1 MKIGVYKGE
10 LEKLRENS
18 LGLMMPVGFSWR
30 AEPLSSINKLSS
42 EWLKKSVEESDFTGK
57 KGQFLILP
65 AFHVTPYNKII
76 LIGLGE
82 KPFSLEGLRRSAG
95 VFLKKVRE
103 SKVQNIVLSCPWS
116 LWPNQKIQDIAKAI
130 GEGLALADYEFNKY
144 KTDKTDGA
152 SFIVENARIYDS
164 VGKFREMQE
173 GLDLADIMSGAAKFV
188 RDLVNEP
195 ASNMKPKN
203 LAEQALKIS
212 SEDKQVLTEVFSGR
226 DLDALGLHALEGVAK
241 GSDEPAYF
249 IHMHYKPRGAK
260 PRANVCLVG
269 KGITF
274 DSGGLS
280 LKSPDNMESMK
291 IDMAGAAAVL
301 GVFRYLSKIK
311 PRVEVHGLMPVC
323 ENMPSGK
330 SLRPGDVIKTFSG
343 KTVEV
348 LNTDAEGRLILADAL
363 SYAAS
368 KLEVDYIIDLATLT
382 GACVVALGE
391 NVAGLMS
398 NNERLKDRTLNAA
411 MEEGESVW
419 PLPLV
424 GDYKELLKS
433 NVADIKNVTSKRWG
447 GAITAA
453 LFLQEFVGKTAWAH
467 LDIAGP
473 AWDES
478 GKISYTP
485 KGGTGFGVRTIL
497 NLLKIW

>member
-10 LEKLRENS
+10 LLRLRENS
-18 LGLMMPVGFSWR
+18 LGIFVQSGFSWR
-30 AEPLSSINKLSS
+30 VEPLLSINKLSS
-42 EWLKKSVEESDFTGK
+42 DWLKKTVEESDFTGK
-57 KGQFLILP
+57 EAQALILP
-65 AFHVTPYNKII
+65 MFGMTPYNRIV
-76 LIGLGE
+76 LVGLGE
-82 KPFSLEGLRRSAG
+82 KPFSLERLRRGAG
-95 VFLKKVRE
+95 RFLKKVRE
-103 SKVQNIVLSCPWS
+103 SKIQNIVLVCPWN
-116 LWPNQKIQDIAKAI
+116 LWPNQKIQDISKAI
-130 GEGLALADYEFNKY
+130 GEGLNLADYEFNKY
-144 KTDKTDGA
+144 KTDGV
-152 SFIVENARIYDS
+152 SFGIENIRIHDSLGKARD
-164 VGKFREMQE
+164 MQE
-173 GLDLADIMSGAAKFV
+173 GLDLADIMSEAAKFA

-195 ASNMKPKN
+195 ASNMKPKS
-203 LAEQALKIS
+203 LADHAQKIA
-212 SEDKQVLTEVFSGR
+212 SEDKQILTEVFSTR
-226 DLDALGLHALEGVAK
+226 DLDALGLHALLGVAK

-260 PRANVCLVG
+260 SRANVCLVG

-280 LKSPDNMESMK
+280 LKSADSMESMK

-301 GVFRYLSKIK
+301 GVFKYLSKIK
-311 PRVEVHGLMPVC
+311 PRVEVHGLIPTC

-348 LNTDAEGRLILADAL
+348 LNTDAEGRLVLADAL
-363 SYAAS
+363 SYAAN
-368 KLEVDYIIDLATLT
+368 KLEADNIIDLATLT
-382 GACVVALGE
+382 SACVVGLGE

-398 NNERLKDRTLNAA
+398 NNERLEQRVKNAA
-411 MEEGESVW
+411 MEEGEPVW

-424 GDYKELLKS
+424 EDYKELLKS
-433 NVADIKNVTSKRWG
+433 DVADIKNITQKRWG

-478 GKISYTP
+478 GRISYTP

-497 NLLKIW
+497 NVLRKW